1 MQGATVANTPNEQA
15 AKEMTAAEAAKLVSR
30 EVPVI
35 DKDTKK
41 PVIKN
46 GKVVTKFVPIKA
58 DEVFA
63 FKDHGDYVN
72 VVTVDGQKF
81 RGDKKAA

>member
-1 MQGATVANTPNEQA
+1 MANEQDKQT

-35 DKDTKK
+35 DDKTKK
-41 PVIKN
+41 QVVNSKTGEPVFKR
-46 GKVVTKFVPIKA
+46 VPIKA

-81 RGDKKAA
+81 RGDKKTA